1 MSEAAVAG
9 QTGERIALLKVL
21 GPIHVWALGVGIV
34 LVGEFMGWN
43 FSVAKGGAYGSL
55 IACWIIGLLY
65 TCVAMI
71 DSEVTST
78 VAAAG
83 GQYTQAKHII
93 GPLMADRP
101 AAELPLGL
109 FDPHVRTIFD
119 DPRSKEL
126 LVTRHGVRIV
136 YQAHSA
142 DRSEYL
148 VLRSAAL
155 REAHVPAVL
164 LKSILDQAV
173 AVCADLVR
181 GGAHAQA

>member
-1 MSEAAVAG
+1 
-9 QTGERIALLKVL
+9 
-21 GPIHVWALGVGIV
+21 
-34 LVGEFMGWN
+34 
-43 FSVAKGGAYGSL
+43 
-55 IACWIIGLLY
+55 
-65 TCVAMI
+65 
-71 DSEVTST
+71 
-78 VAAAG
+78 
-83 GQYTQAKHII
+83 
-93 GPLMADRP
+93 
-101 AAELPLGL
+101 
-109 FDPHVRTIFD
+109 
-119 DPRSKEL
+119 
-126 LVTRHGVRIV
+126 VRIV